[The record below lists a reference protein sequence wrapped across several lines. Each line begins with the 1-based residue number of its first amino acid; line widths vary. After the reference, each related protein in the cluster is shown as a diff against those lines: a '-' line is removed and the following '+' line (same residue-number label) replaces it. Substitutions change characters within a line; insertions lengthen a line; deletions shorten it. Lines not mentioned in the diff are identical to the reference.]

1 MRIVIQCAAKKQPCA
16 GSFTLPD
23 NRSVL
28 FVAHPD
34 KAPYDT
40 EQVFACPDDISDNGK
55 TWRERLLAYNKDS
68 AANFMNFL
76 PAYELYANKTY
87 GKLVE
92 KFGIKNIFILSAGW
106 GLISADFLTPLYY
119 ITFSTSAEK
128 YKRRRKKE
136 LYQDFCMI
144 PDNGEDIIFLG
155 GKDYLPMF
163 CTLTSGFK
171 GKKTV
176 IYNSINL
183 PDCSTEFTLN
193 KYETTTR
200 TNWHYECANILMDG
214 KLF

>member
-1 MRIVIQCAAKKQPCA
+1 MRIVIQCAAKKQPWA

-23 NRSVL
+23 NRPVL

-34 KAPYDT
+34 EAPYNT
-40 EQVFACPDDISDNGK
+40 EQAYACPDDISDNGE
-55 TWRERLLAYNKDS
+55 TWRDRLLAYNKD
-68 AANFMNFL
+68 ADANPMNFL

-92 KFGIKNIFILSAGW
+92 KFSIENIFILSAGW
-106 GLISADFLTPLYY
+106 GLISADFLTPIYD
-119 ITFSTSAEK
+119 ITFSASAEK

-136 LYQDFCMI
+136 LYEDLCML
-144 PDNGEDIIFLG
+144 PDNGEGIIFLG

-171 GKKTV
+171 GKKII

-183 PDCSTEFTLN
+183 PDCPPEFTL
-193 KYETTTR
+193 KRYETTTR
-200 TNWHYECANILMDG
+200 TNWHYECANVLIEDQ
-214 KLF
+214 LF